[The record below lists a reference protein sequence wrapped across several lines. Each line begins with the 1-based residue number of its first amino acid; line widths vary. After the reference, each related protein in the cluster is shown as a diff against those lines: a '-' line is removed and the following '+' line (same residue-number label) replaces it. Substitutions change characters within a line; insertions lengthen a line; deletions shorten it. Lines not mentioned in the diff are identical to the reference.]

1 LQVLFCA
8 VAIPCLTIPKARLL
22 RRAIRDIDAQEI
34 LEKEVGAMETKP
46 GNSEGRRRVLQS
58 VAFLFVV
65 GAAIT
70 FGWVVG
76 RGGRT
81 EAFASQEKGTA
92 PVEVAPEVS
101 APPMPEQSTGT
112 VSARKDEDR
121 AAKPAAQAQPSEPHE
136 TPAAVPGD
144 GAGKEKPKVDLAAA
158 KTERGEASII
168 RWSGPAAPALGLLE
182 QEKPQD
188 VLTWLKDASLDA
200 SVRANLNGRA
210 LLATK
215 DVPGARAAFQSQAE
229 AKGEAGADA
238 CFGLALCAVQGD
250 VKAIPQAALEDLF
263 EKPITSWGCAMAA
276 LEYARRLDVGLLDY
290 AVFEG
295 ERTADPAVKG
305 KSEELT
311 RYYYQQALLT
321 DRLLLADER
330 DCQKRLQELTERI
343 ILNPRRNHLGFGLPA
358 VNFHKVEPGDSLTK
372 IAKQYEV
379 TIGSICQ
386 LNGQDPKGVLL
397 AGKTLKVVRGEVTL
411 KVDRARLTAT
421 LLVDGAYL
429 LRGPVGIGPGEKTP
443 AGRFT
448 IRTKVIKP
456 DWYYNG
462 KRVPFGDPENILG
475 TRWLGFDT
483 EENGGFGAGLG
494 LHGTTIPESVPGRES
509 LGCVRLHN
517 ADVEF
522 IYAFLPQGG
531 VVEIR

>member
-1 LQVLFCA
+1 
-8 VAIPCLTIPKARLL
+8 
-22 RRAIRDIDAQEI
+22 
-34 LEKEVGAMETKP
+34 METKP
-46 GNSEGRRRVLQS
+46 ESPTGRKQALQA

-70 FGWVVG
+70 LGWVVG

-81 EAFASQEKGTA
+81 EACAAQENATPPVVLVPETNAPAVLEQAAQTGPAPVEEKQQQSVSEQERPAEQLKEKGTI
-92 PVEVAPEVS
+92 PVD
-101 APPMPEQSTGT
+101 GT
-112 VSARKDEDR
+112 VKD
-121 AAKPAAQAQPSEPHE
+121 A
-136 TPAAVPGD
+136 
-144 GAGKEKPKVDLAAA
+144 PKAAA
-158 KTERGEASII
+158 SEAKAQRGEGAIV

-182 QEKPQD
+182 QDKPED
-188 VLTWLKDASLDA
+188 AIAWLKDASVDGAL
-200 SVRANLNGRA
+200 RANLNGRA

-215 DVPGARAAFQSQAE
+215 DVAGARAAFQTQTE
-229 AKGEAGADA
+229 AKGETGADA
-238 CFGLALCAVQGD
+238 RFGLALCSAQGD
-250 VKAIPQAALEDLF
+250 TKAIPQAALESML
-263 EKPITSWGCAMAA
+263 EKPVASWGCAMAA
-276 LEYARRLDVGLLDY
+276 LEYARRLDAAGLDDAL
-290 AVFEG
+290 FEG
-295 ERTADPAVKG
+295 QRVADAAVKG
-305 KSEELT
+305 KHEELA

-321 DRLLLADER
+321 DRLLLVDER
-330 DCQKRLQELTERI
+330 ECQKRLQELTERI
-343 ILNPRRNHLGFGLPA
+343 ILNPRRNHGGFGLPA

-397 AGKTLKVVRGEVTL
+397 AGKTLKVVRGVVTL

-448 IRTKVIKP
+448 IKTKVIKP
-456 DWYYNG
+456 DWYFNG
-462 KRVPFGDPENILG
+462 KRVPYGDPENILG

-483 EENGGFGAGLG
+483 EGNGGLGAGLG